1 MKKIHLL
8 LLKSFIRPFLVT
20 LFIVMF
26 VLLMLFLFKYID
38 DLIGKGFA
46 WYTILELMMYNS
58 ATNVQMALPLSIL
71 LSTIMTYG
79 SLGENYEL
87 VAIKAAGISLRRA
100 MYPMIVIVTILSI
113 AAFFFSDYMLPVANL
128 KYYSL
133 LYDARKQKSADL
145 LPEGVF
151 STSFPG
157 YTIRVKRKDP
167 DGQRLYDIMIYK
179 KSDKG
184 DNNNSVILARE
195 GTMFRTMG
203 DKYLVLRLKD
213 GVTYEETASENATY
227 NTRQRLLRER
237 FKETETKFDLSA
249 FKLTRTSESEFKS
262 ASQMMNIKQLRHYLD
277 SSQRSVDSNV
287 MVNYKLVTPY
297 IKYYS
302 IPAQSKVIKKYKE
315 FDPKKDVFQG
325 LTLSEQQMSL
335 NSAASEIRSIK
346 DVIKNRSD
354 RYKGDSEGI
363 RRYFVEYQKK
373 YNLSVA
379 CLVLFLIGAPL
390 GSIIRKGGLGLP
402 VVVSVVFFLIYYII
416 TTIGEKSVKGGDINK
431 NLGMWISIITLLP
444 IGLFLSYKAATDSAL
459 FDMEIYKRFVNR
471 VAAKFKPKA
480 TRHGH

>member
-79 SLGENYEL
+79 ALGENYEL
-87 VAIKAAGISLRRA
+87 VAIKAAGISLKRA
-100 MYPMIVIVTILSI
+100 MYPMIVIITILSV

-167 DGQRLYDIMIYK
+167 DGQRLYDIMIYQ
-179 KSDKG
+179 KSLNG
-184 DNNNSVILARE
+184 DNNNTVILARE

-213 GVTYEETASENATY
+213 GVRYEETASENATY
-227 NTRQRLLRER
+227 NTRQRLLRQR
-237 FKETETKFDLSA
+237 FKETETKFDLSG
-249 FKLTRTSESEFKS
+249 FKLARTNESEFKT
-262 ASQMMNIKQLRHYLD
+262 ASQMMNIRQLRHYLD
-277 SSQRSVDSNV
+277 SSQHSVDSNV

-302 IPAQSKVIKKYKE
+302 IPTQSKAIKNYKT
-315 FDPKKDVFQG
+315 FDPKKDAFQG
-325 LTLSEQQMSL
+325 LSLSEQQMSL
-335 NSAASEIRSIK
+335 SSAASEIRSIK

-354 RYKGDSEGI
+354 RYKGDSENI

-431 NLGMWISIITLLP
+431 YLGMWISIITLLP

-459 FDMEIYKRFVNR
+459 FDMEIYKRFINR
-471 VAAKFKPKA
+471 VTAKFKAKA
-480 TRHGH
+480 TRHTH